1 MLDWQITES
10 ENESSSPFYP
20 FVIFAFSSFLDFHH
34 FYTSAGQTCIAVVS
48 KSKIDEEKLSSGTND
63 DYPDLSNH
71 VGIGTLRYC
80 HHHKPLLYSKN
91 FAKLFST
98 QRHASSCGD
107 VLGLCVPFRNLDV
120 HQKVGLTRTGFFWRF
135 SEKLKPKNLKTR
147 AHFEKKPQAFSK
159 KLKLSEIFEQNFYIF
174 NEVYYQKWI

>member
-1 MLDWQITES
+1 MIFNNFYFLTELFVLEVRIYSKKAILPKNVHHSLFTTAQGTES
-10 ENESSSPFYP
+10 ENESSSPFYL
-20 FVIFAFSSFLDFHH
+20 FVIFAFSPFLHFRH

-71 VGIGTLRYC
+71 VGIGTLQYC

-107 VLGLCVPFRNLDV
+107 VLGLCAVSAY
-120 HQKVGLTRTGFFWRF
+120 K
-135 SEKLKPKNLKTR
+135 
-147 AHFEKKPQAFSK
+147 
-159 KLKLSEIFEQNFYIF
+159 
-174 NEVYYQKWI
+174 

>member
-1 MLDWQITES
+1 MSVSLLLPPKETFAMCQRTAFWAYSTES
-10 ENESSSPFYP
+10 ENESSSPFYL
-20 FVIFAFSSFLDFHH
+20 FVIYAFSSFLHFRH

-71 VGIGTLRYC
+71 ARIGTLRYC

-107 VLGLCVPFRNLDV
+107 VLGLCDMGQT
-120 HQKVGLTRTGFFWRF
+120 H
-135 SEKLKPKNLKTR
+135 PK
-147 AHFEKKPQAFSK
+147 
-159 KLKLSEIFEQNFYIF
+159 
-174 NEVYYQKWI
+174 

>member
-1 MLDWQITES
+1 MTPLNPSKRHRVGKRILL
-10 ENESSSPFYP
+10 PFLP
-20 FVIFAFSSFLDFHH
+20 LRHFCIFVIFGFSSFLH

-98 QRHASSCGD
+98 QRHASSCRD
-107 VLGLCVPFRNLDV
+107 VLGLCDIRALRLCEIMILSLENRFYKTEVRGANL
-120 HQKVGLTRTGFFWRF
+120 
-135 SEKLKPKNLKTR
+135 
-147 AHFEKKPQAFSK
+147 
-159 KLKLSEIFEQNFYIF
+159 
-174 NEVYYQKWI
+174 